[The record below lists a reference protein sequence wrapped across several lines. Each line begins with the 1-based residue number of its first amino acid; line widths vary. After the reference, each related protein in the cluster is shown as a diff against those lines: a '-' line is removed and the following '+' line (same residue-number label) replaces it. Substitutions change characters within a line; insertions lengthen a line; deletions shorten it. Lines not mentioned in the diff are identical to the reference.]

1 MHNASSTGRHED
13 AMASA
18 VETEPLFAADYE
30 DDGVAGASKDSRHSS
45 SNTELGAPV
54 NGHAEHERPPS
65 ARYPPPKYL
74 KSTYTSREHE
84 CDASDDV
91 IDTGA
96 EADPNDVPLLTGL
109 LESARSRGSID
120 VHRRASSGS
129 LSAEDAA
136 LEHGLVVGLGQ
147 GGGLLA
153 SVS

>member
-1 MHNASSTGRHED
+1 MHNASSAGRHED

-18 VETEPLFAADYE
+18 VETEPLFAAGYE
-30 DDGVAGASKDSRHSS
+30 DDDIAGASKDRHSS
-45 SNTELGAPV
+45 NSETGTPV
-54 NGHAEHERPPS
+54 NGHAEHERLPS
-65 ARYPPPKYL
+65 GRYPPPKYL

-84 CDASDDV
+84 FDASDDV

-109 LESARSRGSID
+109 LQSARSRGSID
-120 VHRRASSGS
+120 VHRRGSSGS
-129 LSAEDAA
+129 LSADDAA
-136 LEHGLVVGLGQ
+136 FEQGLVVGLGQ